1 MGAEKTTTT
10 MVAGPGGDFG
20 LTAGSD
26 GDNKEWYDSL
36 NAAFNPS
43 EESGKPQGFLS
54 DFSGLF
60 DANVKIKKGALD
72 EALKKVTAD
81 ASDPAALAKYQA
93 ALAEYTLYR
102 NAQSNAVKAYKD
114 VDANTIR
121 NFN

>member
-1 MGAEKTTTT
+1 MAGNDAVVKT
-10 MVAGPGGDFG
+10 PGGDFG
-20 LTAGSD
+20 TTTATADNEGKDWFKLLTTGF
-26 GDNKEWYDSL
+26 E
-36 NAAFNPS
+36 
-43 EESGKPQGFLS
+43 GKDQGFLS

-60 DANVKIKKGALD
+60 DANVKIKKGTLDKALQ
-72 EALKKVTAD
+72 AVTAD